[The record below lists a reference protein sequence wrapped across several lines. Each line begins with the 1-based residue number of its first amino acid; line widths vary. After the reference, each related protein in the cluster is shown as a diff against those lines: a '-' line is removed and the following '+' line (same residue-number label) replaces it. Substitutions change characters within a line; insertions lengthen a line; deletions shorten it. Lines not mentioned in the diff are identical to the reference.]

1 MEKSYDFDVVVIG
14 SGPAGS
20 AAAWRL
26 AVNGWKVVLL
36 EKSDY
41 PGKGSVCGGM
51 LSLSTVKRLGLPLDV
66 IEKEMRSENHIMPWG
81 VYENITG
88 QCTVQRRVFDRLLAQ
103 RAVDAG
109 AELMSA
115 TKACSVRVVTPGLVE
130 VTVKKRPSKQL
141 TVLQGKGMV
150 IADGPRTLARS
161 IGLGCRLTDKTTALA
176 LAYELS
182 WPENSMNYYEVYY
195 GAEIGQWGYAWVFP
209 YRDVLNVGIGYILS
223 EVKKSRSLHLDLL
236 EFIHH
241 HPHASRLL
249 SGKPIIRKRGG
260 LIPLRTAKNMFGHST
275 LVAGDAA
282 GLVHPLVGCG
292 IDTAL
297 DSGDLAGNVMSSALA
312 QGDLS
317 HDFLSRY
324 QHEWRNTPIYRS
336 MQRQDLIAMVGQ
348 ILSKGDPNMM
358 AKIIQFFMGGKLT
371 LLGKLQVLT
380 YPWLGRP

>member
-1 MEKSYDFDVVVIG
+1 MYDAIIVG
-14 SGPAGS
+14 AGPAGS
-20 AAAWRL
+20 VAARRL
-26 AVNGWKVVLL
+26 ASDGWQVALL

-41 PGKGSVCGGM
+41 PGKNNVCGGM

-81 VYENITG
+81 VYENSTG

-115 TKACSVRVVTPGLVE
+115 TKACSVRVVTPGHVE

-141 TVLQGKGMV
+141 TVLQGKGMI

-182 WPENSMNYYEVYY
+182 WPENDMNYYEMYY
-195 GAEIGQWGYAWVFP
+195 GAEIGRWGYAWVFP

-260 LIPLRTAKNMFGHST
+260 LIPLRTAKNTFGHSA

-358 AKIIQFFMGGKLT
+358 AKIIQFFMGGKLD